1 MNFVN
6 YGSYAKSVNN
16 YPNMFFSLNRNNREY
31 AVPLPT
37 PIFETMNKNIQ
48 YPVNKYTAPQPN
60 TPQET
65 PKKIKWGYPTWLLF
79 HTMSVKIRD
88 DVFENVITNVLNII
102 YTICVNLPCPDCANH
117 AKSYLDSINFRTI
130 RTKYDL
136 QKMLFDFH
144 NSVNVRK
151 GYPIFKF
158 ENLEETYSK
167 AITRNVIIN
176 FIEHFRDKSHS
187 IKMIAND
194 FHRTRLVNELTD
206 WFNQNITIFLP

>member
-6 YGSYAKSVNN
+6 YGNYVKSVNN

-31 AVPLPT
+31 AVPTPT
-37 PIFETMNKNIQ
+37 PIIDNTIQ
-48 YPVNKYTAPQPN
+48 YAGNRYARPVQMQP
-60 TPQET
+60 PIQEEP

-79 HTMSVKIRD
+79 HTMSVKIRE
-88 DVFENVITNVLNII
+88 DVFDNVIGNVLNII

-130 RTKYDL
+130 RTKYQL

-167 AITRNVIIN
+167 AITRNVIVN
-176 FIEHFRDKSHS
+176 FMDHFRDKSRS

-194 FHRTRLVNELTD
+194 FHRVRLVNELTE
-206 WFNQNITIFLP
+206 WFNQNITIFDP

>member
-1 MNFVN
+1 
-6 YGSYAKSVNN
+6 
-16 YPNMFFSLNRNNREY
+16 MFFSLNRNNREY
-31 AVPLPT
+31 AVPTPT
-37 PIFETMNKNIQ
+37 PIIDNTIQ
-48 YPVNKYTAPQPN
+48 YAGNRHARPVQMPPQ
-60 TPQET
+60 TQEEP

-79 HTMSVKIRD
+79 HTMSVKIREDVFD
-88 DVFENVITNVLNII
+88 DVIGNVLNII

-130 RTKYDL
+130 RTKYQL

-167 AITRNVIIN
+167 AITRNVIVN
-176 FIEHFRDKSHS
+176 FMDHFRDKSRS

-194 FHRTRLVNELTD
+194 FHRVRLVNELTE
-206 WFNQNITIFLP
+206 WFNQNITIFDP

>member
-6 YGSYAKSVNN
+6 YGNYVKSVNN

-31 AVPLPT
+31 AVPTPT
-37 PIFETMNKNIQ
+37 PIIENNIQ
-48 YPVNKYTAPQPN
+48 YAGNRYARPAQMQP
-60 TPQET
+60 PAQEEP

-79 HTMSVKIRD
+79 HTMSVKIRE
-88 DVFENVITNVLNII
+88 DVFDNVIGNVLNII

-130 RTKYDL
+130 RTKYQL

-167 AITRNVIIN
+167 AITRNVIVN
-176 FIEHFRDKSHS
+176 FIDHFRDKSRS

-194 FHRTRLVNELTD
+194 FHRVRLVNELTE
-206 WFNQNITIFLP
+206 WFNQNITIFDP